1 MEEPVVVKLD
11 PSENKLTDID
21 KQFVILENQRREVRE
36 QTKEIEDNG

>member
-21 KQFVILENQRREVRE
+21 KQFVILENPRREVRE